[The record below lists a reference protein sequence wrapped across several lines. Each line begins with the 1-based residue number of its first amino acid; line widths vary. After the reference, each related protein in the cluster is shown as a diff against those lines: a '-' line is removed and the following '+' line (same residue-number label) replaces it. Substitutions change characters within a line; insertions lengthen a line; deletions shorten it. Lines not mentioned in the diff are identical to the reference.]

1 MIEGMLEVTRNKEFY
16 DIIKKVP
23 LQNLLMRI
31 CQFLCRV
38 IKISCFMSAFAQYKF
53 EILFDICFSF
63 IRTFENEKKEMLDN
77 PSEFVR
83 ESLDAV
89 DRQKIPNL
97 KCQAAKLLE
106 VVTEKVEGLM
116 IIAGHIT
123 LELINHCVLEETD
136 VNKFQYL
143 NQYYPNFHFLQ
154 HATDEE
160 KIDVALVFITQ
171 MSYMIPKNP
180 QLCGELKKTF

>member
-1 MIEGMLEVTRNKEFY
+1 
-16 DIIKKVP
+16 
-23 LQNLLMRI
+23 
-31 CQFLCRV
+31 
-38 IKISCFMSAFAQYKF
+38 
-53 EILFDICFSF
+53 
-63 IRTFENEKKEMLDN
+63 
-77 PSEFVR
+77 
-83 ESLDAV
+83 
-89 DRQKIPNL
+89 
-97 KCQAAKLLE
+97 
-106 VVTEKVEGLM
+106 M

-180 QLCGELKKTF
+180 